1 MKHYSEFKKELNGI
15 KDVSETL
22 KSIEKISASK
32 VKTIKNKILNLE
44 KYTLEIFNLL
54 NRLSLFYKNN
64 KNFLLT
70 KRKSGKKIL
79 LVIMGEKGLV
89 GPLWQKITSKTL
101 LEKNNYDSILV
112 VGKKGYQKLLEVNI
126 NPELFFSFSEKNDL
140 DENINILNKKI
151 IEYFKKNHIKKIDII
166 YAKSISISEQEI
178 KKEKLLPF
186 TFEKEN
192 NDKNQKI
199 VIGFPI
205 FDTSK
210 KILFEKLI
218 KKYIKTFFYKIIL
231 NSKLSENSN
240 KTIEMEHAKEKSNIE
255 INKLIK
261 NYKKDKRKKVNQ
273 SQLEMISTKKHKKN

>member
-151 IEYFKKNHIKKIDII
+151 IEYFKK
-166 YAKSISISEQEI
+166 
-178 KKEKLLPF
+178 
-186 TFEKEN
+186 
-192 NDKNQKI
+192 
-199 VIGFPI
+199 
-205 FDTSK
+205 
-210 KILFEKLI
+210 
-218 KKYIKTFFYKIIL
+218 IIL
-231 NSKLSENSN
+231 
-240 KTIEMEHAKEKSNIE
+240 
-255 INKLIK
+255 
-261 NYKKDKRKKVNQ
+261 KK
-273 SQLEMISTKKHKKN
+273 